1 MVVRRRRDNQF
12 GRRPNRALQVFL
24 FFLVTLVSSGETG
37 DLTPKQFAKA
47 LAKIEVEGNINQIKV
62 ASEIGFR
69 YEAKSESAT
78 NRIIDDYSKDNTI
91 DLRTMVLPGT
101 ALLKDYEKQG
111 TNIRDAYIKQNP
123 KIIFNKSKN

>member
-1 MVVRRRRDNQF
+1 
-12 GRRPNRALQVFL
+12 LQVFL